1 MQNSEDYMMTTVKVE
16 RGGEAEGDLGANGPL
31 RFERGA
37 DAMDGPATITA
48 ENGQLTLR
56 YADGSSV
63 LIKD

>member
-1 MQNSEDYMMTTVKVE
+1 MRCSEDHTMKTVKVE
-16 RGGEAEGDLGANGPL
+16 RGCDAEAGLAAGGAL

-37 DAMDGPATITA
+37 GAMTGDATLSVKDGGLA
-48 ENGQLTLR
+48 LH